1 MSLTKAQRKQA
12 AYWAKAASE
21 RGKTKKN
28 TQLQTY
34 LKNNPGQHTI
44 KAYQPSKMEQ
54 FRDKITKVFT
64 ASPVQDTQ
72 NTQESGLWN
81 APLNQ
86 SDLASRYMSNTGDGQ
101 LRPRLKMN
109 RATALISH
117 PVVNQ
122 MAQDA
127 EDVGTAAEGISRG
140 MKAAQKRKRNAS
152 LLLLSPVN
160 HLDPASGYAGID
172 AIEKNQKQTGG
183 IDFGKASKT
192 AMKVADK
199 AYQYSE
205 QFHNDLAKTEHVEH
219 KGLGKVGNAAVDVAN
234 MLTDVGGDVAASA
247 VSPALGTARM
257 ALRAAGQAGYG
268 ARKSGKS
275 SYAGRAAYSA
285 AMGGLGVA
293 MSKIGN
299 VSGMLKNAYGKGVLD
314 KLGMTGA
321 VDDAVQ
327 ELVKSETGR
336 AAVKAAGAAGTQAL
350 YTNLQD
356 RLTPVLER
364 ATGVDKNAHYDGR
377 AAAKNAVMSGIVGFL
392 TATPEL
398 ASGIG
403 ADIQTGKERAADTAA
418 ERVYKGYEDN
428 GIFTPKTDVQ
438 NKLTDAAKTE
448 YGKAGYHFGNE
459 TANRAKWL
467 EAGERNE
474 KAESE
479 TPVLDSVKN
488 AQSDTPILDA
498 VKGKS
503 DTPILDSVRNAASQA
518 APAEENAQA
527 VEAEKNAPENKAA
540 QSGDK
545 APLTKERIFDIL
557 SGGKRVNTAGMD
569 AGTFDAVADTGA
581 AMDASGNAYIQKPE
595 DHIDA
600 RTMESVG
607 NRNINAFQFD
617 HPELRKYYQAAAED
631 LAVDADVSKSLPN
644 NAQKSRTINGYRW
657 DHSAMTSPSLR
668 DAMDETGLSRTDI
681 IDAAQRLI
689 NDHGQ
694 ENVAAAKRLEL
705 ILDDMLTNGYE
716 TMYGR
721 TVPPNADYLAAKQT
735 IPGYAAPEQVGHLL
749 DDVDPDLGAANAGF
763 DPYTS
768 LQNKYGN
775 LSEGEIPARQIDT
788 PAQTADDNRV
798 SLTARTVQE
807 AGATPDSRIPTIE
820 QAVVDGKLSYVP
832 IKNTE
837 AAVRATEKITTDGWQ
852 KALTDWTADVRNGE
866 TSADLTAMGATLLN
880 NAGNSDMS
888 GTQYVELLGDY
899 SQMLRNAGQSL
910 QASQM
915 LKRMSPEGRLYLM
928 QQSIE
933 SLAKQWAGKADIA
946 LDPALADEYRNA
958 QTDAARDE
966 VIGKIQQ
973 NIADQIP
980 STLTDKFT
988 KLRYV
993 NMLGNFKTQVR
1004 NVLGN
1009 AGMQPVRIVKDKIGA
1024 VLEAAADAA
1033 SGGKIQ
1039 RTKSFLTSPEL
1050 VKQAWSDFD
1059 NVANE
1064 AMGEGKYE
1072 DYTQGQTARDI
1083 ENKRTIF
1090 KNNGDWGTNEEDNAF
1105 LKGLRKVT
1113 DVGWKAMD
1121 AYSKVTDWMMEH
1133 GDVGFSRFTYADTLA
1148 GYLQANGV
1156 KSIESASPEVLDDA
1170 RAYAIKQAQEA
1181 TFRDNNWFSNW
1192 VSRIGRHQDTPE
1204 AIRAVSEG
1212 IAPFRKTPA
1221 DVLARAEEYSPAG
1234 LLNTAVKVVE
1244 AKKGNA
1250 SASDVID
1257 SLAKTLT
1264 GTGLIGLGYAAFNSG
1279 LIRGKDDDNDRQK
1292 NFDDLLGHQ
1301 AYSIELP
1308 GGKSYTLDWLAP
1320 ESMPFFIGAQF
1331 AKAAGING
1339 MTFGD
1344 GLNALSSITDPMLQM
1359 SMMQGV
1365 NDALD
1370 NLQYAS
1376 GDMSNTAKLVGGAL
1390 FNYLSQGFTN
1400 SLLSQAKYA
1409 SEENR
1414 RTTYTDKNSQLPSD
1428 MQYMLGKA
1436 SARIP
1441 GVNYNQMDYL
1451 DAWGRPQSNGTE
1463 AERIFNNFFNPSYTS
1478 DVKIRP
1484 VEQELQTVADA
1495 TGDTTVLPAKVEKTI
1510 TIGGGN
1516 VVNLDAGQFARY
1528 QSLAGN
1534 EKYNMLSQ
1542 SINQPWYRNMTAAEK
1557 ADYIKTV
1564 YEYST
1569 AKAAKAVVPNH
1580 QVDPWVVSAQTA
1592 QNDIRATPSQYLAYR
1607 QKYGSAYMSGKAYE
1621 KVKQAVSEGMTVDQ
1635 YFSMKQGIDSNG
1647 NGSVSQAEAR
1657 TYLDKAGYSRK
1668 QAAQIWGIINKAWKR
1683 NPYK

>member
-1 MSLTKAQRKQA
+1 MAGIDDRLNRAVKTAQKQD
-12 AYWAKAASE
+12 
-21 RGKTKKN
+21 RTKKN
-28 TQLQTY
+28 TQMQTY

-54 FRDKITKVFT
+54 FRDNIAKIFT
-64 ASPVQDTQ
+64 ASPHQDTQ
-72 NTQESGLWN
+72 KTQENSLWN
-81 APLNQ
+81 AKTAPL
-86 SDLASRYMSNTGDGQ
+86 RY
-101 LRPRLKMN
+101 N
-109 RATALISH
+109 RATDSFSDAKPKKVDPIITPVGGGGGRDGKIDRKKDKFSPAKLLLGTVVKGSDEAATGIAHAAKLLIGGNITNAGLLLGKDWSDNPVNKLSDKLDKDAKTNKKYFAGNVKEGGKVAKAIDWAGTQTVQAIPAAVLAVMTGGANEAGALGANVASRT
-117 PVVNQ
+117 PGMLNSLKTAATTMAKDPNYWASFLSTVGSDYKNARADGASDVKSGLYAMANSVVN
-122 MAQDA
+122 
-127 EDVGTAAEGISRG
+127 
-140 MKAAQKRKRNAS
+140 
-152 LLLLSPVN
+152 
-160 HLDPASGYAGID
+160 
-172 AIEKNQKQTGG
+172 
-183 IDFGKASKT
+183 
-192 AMKVADK
+192 AM
-199 AYQYSE
+199 
-205 QFHNDLAKTEHVEH
+205 VE
-219 KGLGKVGNAAVDVAN
+219 
-234 MLTDVGGDVAASA
+234 VGGDTGNGGIQTLPKEMKKGGSALKKWVSSMVDEGKEEVVQGAVERGFQNLIYRKGNKTFSANDQNAVLNPKTAAKEFGGG
-247 VSPALGTARM
+247 ALVGGILGGGQILANA
-257 ALRAAGQAGYG
+257 AL
-268 ARKSGKS
+268 SGKDSRS
-275 SYAGRAAYSA
+275 S
-285 AMGGLGVA
+285 
-293 MSKIGN
+293 
-299 VSGMLKNAYGKGVLD
+299 
-314 KLGMTGA
+314 
-321 VDDAVQ
+321 
-327 ELVKSETGR
+327 E
-336 AAVKAAGAAGTQAL
+336 
-350 YTNLQD
+350 
-356 RLTPVLER
+356 
-364 ATGVDKNAHYDGR
+364 
-377 AAAKNAVMSGIVGFL
+377 
-392 TATPEL
+392 
-398 ASGIG
+398 
-403 ADIQTGKERAADTAA
+403 
-418 ERVYKGYEDN
+418 
-428 GIFTPKTDVQ
+428 TDVQ
-438 NKLTDAAKTE
+438 
-448 YGKAGYHFGNE
+448 
-459 TANRAKWL
+459 
-467 EAGERNE
+467 
-474 KAESE
+474 SE

-488 AQSDTPILDA
+488 AQRDTPILDA
-498 VKGKS
+498 AKGKS
-503 DTPILDSVRNAASQA
+503 DTPVLDSVRNAASQA

-527 VEAEKNAPENKAA
+527 VETEKNAPKNKSA

-545 APLTKERIFDIL
+545 SPLTKERIFDIL
-557 SGGKRVNTAGMD
+557 SGGNRVNTAGMD

-581 AMDASGNAYIQKPE
+581 ALDASGNAYIPKPD

-600 RTMESVG
+600 RTMENVG
-607 NRNINAFQFD
+607 TRNVNAFQFD
-617 HPELRKYYQAAAED
+617 HPELHGYFQEAAKD
-631 LAVDADVSKSLPN
+631 LMSDADISNSLPN
-644 NAQKSRTINGYRW
+644 NAQKSRTLGGKSW
-657 DHSAMTSPSLR
+657 DHSAMTSPPLR
-668 DAMDETGLSRTDI
+668 DAMDETGLSRADI
-681 IDAAQRLI
+681 IDAAQRLVE
-689 NDHGQ
+689 DHGQ

-705 ILDDMLTNGYE
+705 VLDGMLTHGYE
-716 TMYGR
+716 TMDGR
-721 TVPPNADYLAAKQT
+721 SVEANAAYLKAKQG
-735 IPGYAAPEQVGHLL
+735 IPGYAEAEQGGHLL

-798 SLTARTVQE
+798 SLTARTAQE

-832 IKNTE
+832 VKNTE
-837 AAVRATEKITTDGWQ
+837 AAGRATEKITTDGWQ
-852 KALTDWTADVRNGE
+852 KALTDWTADVRAGK

-888 GTQYVELLGDY
+888 GTQYVEMLGDY
-899 SQMLRNAGQSL
+899 SQMLRNGGQAV
-910 QASQM
+910 QAARM
-915 LKRMSPEGRLYLM
+915 LKRMSPEGRLYMM

-933 SLAKQWAGKADIA
+933 SLAKQWAGKYDIT
-946 LDPALADEYRNA
+946 LDPALADEYRSA

-966 VIGKIQQ
+966 VIGKMQQ

-988 KLRYV
+988 ALRYT
-993 NMLGNFKTQVR
+993 NMLGNFKTQIR
-1004 NVLGN
+1004 NVIGN
-1009 AGMQPVRIVKDKIGA
+1009 AGMQPVRIAKDKIGA
-1024 VLEAAADAA
+1024 VLEAAANAA

-1064 AMGEGKYE
+1064 SMGEGKYE

-1083 ENKRTIF
+1083 EDKRTIF

-1105 LKGLRKVT
+1105 LKGLRKTT
-1113 DVGWKAMD
+1113 DVGWKALES
-1121 AYSKVTDWMMEH
+1121 YRKVTDWAMEH
-1133 GDVGFSRFTYADTLA
+1133 GDVGFSRFTYADALA

-1181 TFRDNNWFSNW
+1181 TYRDNNWFSSW
-1192 VSRIGRHQDTPE
+1192 VSRIGRHQGTPA
-1204 AIRAVSEG
+1204 AIRAISEG
-1212 IAPFRKTPA
+1212 IVPFRKTPA
-1221 DVLARAEEYSPAG
+1221 DVLARAEEYSPFG
-1234 LLNTAVKVVE
+1234 LINTAVNAVKT
-1244 AKKGNA
+1244 AKGNA
-1250 SASDVID
+1250 AASDVID

-1264 GTGLIGLGYAAFNSG
+1264 GTGLVGLGYAAFNSG
-1279 LIRGKDDDNDRQK
+1279 LIRGKDDDNERQN

-1331 AKAAGING
+1331 AKAANING

-1451 DAWGRPQSNGTE
+1451 DAWGRPQSNGTV
-1463 AERIFNNFFNPSYTS
+1463 AERVFNNFFNPAYTS

-1495 TGDTTVLPAKVEKTI
+1495 TGDTTVLPAKAEKTI

-1516 VVNLDAGQFARY
+1516 VVNLDAGQFTRY
-1528 QSLAGN
+1528 QSLAGS
-1534 EKYNMLSQ
+1534 EKYSMLNQ

-1580 QVDPWVVSAQTA
+1580 QVDPWVVNAQTA
-1592 QNDIRATPSQYLAYR
+1592 KNDIHATPSQYLAYR
-1607 QKYGSAYMSGKAYE
+1607 QKYGSACMSGTAYE
-1621 KVKQAVSEGMTVDQ
+1621 KVKQAVSGGMTVDQ
-1635 YFSMKQGIDSNG
+1635 YFSMKHGIDSNG
-1647 NGSVSQAEAR
+1647 NGSVSQAEAK

-1668 QAAQIWGIINKAWKR
+1668 QAAEIWGIINKAWKR
-1683 NPYK
+1683 NPYR

>member
-1 MSLTKAQRKQA
+1 MARIGDLASAQGKRAAEHREKQKKRNIHYDVGPYWKTQNKTSSKKKQGNSVPFRDLMLPNQVASTRFTPENVKKADK
-12 AYWAKAASE
+12 
-21 RGKTKKN
+21 
-28 TQLQTY
+28 
-34 LKNNPGQHTI
+34 TI

-54 FRDKITKVFT
+54 FRDNIAKIFT
-64 ASPVQDTQ
+64 ASPHQ
-72 NTQESGLWN
+72 NTQKTQKNSLWN

-86 SDLASRYMSNTGDGQ
+86 SDLASRHMSNNEAGVKSKTSPTKVGGGGGRDGKIDRKKDKFSPAKLLLGTVVKGSDEAATGIAHAAKLLIGGNITNAGLLLGKDWSDNPVNKLSDKLDKDAKTNKKYFAGNVKEGGKVAKAIDWAGTQTVQAIPAAVLAVMTGGANEAGALGANVASRTPGMLNSLKTAATTMAKDPNYWASFLSTVGNDYKNAREDGASDVKSG
-101 LRPRLKMN
+101 LYAMAN
-109 RATALISH
+109 S
-117 PVVNQ
+117 VVN
-122 MAQDA
+122 
-127 EDVGTAAEGISRG
+127 
-140 MKAAQKRKRNAS
+140 
-152 LLLLSPVN
+152 
-160 HLDPASGYAGID
+160 
-172 AIEKNQKQTGG
+172 
-183 IDFGKASKT
+183 
-192 AMKVADK
+192 AM
-199 AYQYSE
+199 
-205 QFHNDLAKTEHVEH
+205 VE
-219 KGLGKVGNAAVDVAN
+219 
-234 MLTDVGGDVAASA
+234 VGGDTGNGGIQTL
-247 VSPALGTARM
+247 PKEM
-257 ALRAAGQAGYG
+257 K
-268 ARKSGKS
+268 KSGSALKKWVS
-275 SYAGRAAYSA
+275 SMVDEGKEEVVQGAIERGFQNLIYRKGNKTFSA
-285 AMGGLGVA
+285 
-293 MSKIGN
+293 N
-299 VSGMLKNAYGKGVLD
+299 DQNAVLNP
-314 KLGMTGA
+314 KT
-321 VDDAVQ
+321 
-327 ELVKSETGR
+327 
-336 AAVKAAGAAGTQAL
+336 
-350 YTNLQD
+350 
-356 RLTPVLER
+356 
-364 ATGVDKNAHYDGR
+364 
-377 AAAKNAVMSGIVGFL
+377 AAKEFGGGALVGGILGGGQILANAALSGKDSRSS
-392 TATPEL
+392 E
-398 ASGIG
+398 
-403 ADIQTGKERAADTAA
+403 
-418 ERVYKGYEDN
+418 
-428 GIFTPKTDVQ
+428 TDVQ
-438 NKLTDAAKTE
+438 
-448 YGKAGYHFGNE
+448 
-459 TANRAKWL
+459 
-467 EAGERNE
+467 
-474 KAESE
+474 SE

-503 DTPILDSVRNAASQA
+503 GTPILDSVRNAVSQA

-527 VEAEKNAPENKAA
+527 VETEKNAPKNKSA

-545 APLTKERIFDIL
+545 GPLTKERIFDIL
-557 SGGKRVNTAGMD
+557 SGGKRINTAGMD
-569 AGTFDAVADTGA
+569 AGTFDSVADTGA
-581 AMDASGNAYIQKPE
+581 AMDASGNAYIPKPD

-600 RTMESVG
+600 RTMEGVG
-607 NRNINAFQFD
+607 SRGVNAFQFD
-617 HPELRKYYQAAAED
+617 HPELHRYYQQAAED
-631 LAVDADVSKSLPN
+631 LAADADISNSLPN
-644 NAQKSRTINGYRW
+644 NAQKSRTLNGNQW
-657 DHSAMTSPSLR
+657 DHSAMTSPALR
-668 DAMDETGLSRTDI
+668 DAMDETGLSRTNI

-689 NDHGQ
+689 SDHGQ

-716 TMYGR
+716 TMDGR
-721 TVPPNADYLAAKQT
+721 TVGANADYLAAKRG
-735 IPGYAAPEQVGHLL
+735 IPGYTEADRVGHGL
-749 DDVDPDLGAANAGF
+749 DDVDADIAKERLNESPDLGAANAGF

-798 SLTARTVQE
+798 SLTARTAQE
-807 AGATPDSRIPTIE
+807 AQATPDSRIPTIE

-832 IKNTE
+832 VKNTE
-837 AAVRATEKITTDGWQ
+837 AAGRATEKITTDGWQ
-852 KALTDWTADVRNGE
+852 KALTDWTADVRAGK

-880 NAGNSDMS
+880 NAGNSDMR

-899 SQMLRNAGQSL
+899 SQMLRNGGQAV
-910 QASQM
+910 QAARM
-915 LKRMSPEGRLYLM
+915 LKRMSPEGRLYMM

-933 SLAKQWAGKADIA
+933 SLAKQWAGKYDIT
-946 LDPALADEYRNA
+946 LDPALADEYRSA

-966 VIGKIQQ
+966 VIGKMQQ

-988 KLRYV
+988 ALRYT
-993 NMLGNFKTQVR
+993 NMLGNFKTQIR
-1004 NVLGN
+1004 NVIGN
-1009 AGMQPVRIVKDKIGA
+1009 AGMQPVRIAKDKIGA
-1024 VLEAAADAA
+1024 VLEAAANAA

-1083 ENKRTIF
+1083 EDKRTIF

-1105 LKGLRKVT
+1105 LKGLRKTT
-1113 DVGWKAMD
+1113 DVGWKALES
-1121 AYSKVTDWMMEH
+1121 YRKVTDWAMEH
-1133 GDVGFSRFTYADTLA
+1133 GDVGFSRFTYADALA

-1181 TFRDNNWFSNW
+1181 TYRDNNWFSNW
-1192 VSRIGRHQDTPE
+1192 VSRIGRHQDTPA

-1212 IAPFRKTPA
+1212 IVPFRKTPA
-1221 DVLARAEEYSPAG
+1221 DVLARAEEYSPFG
-1234 LLNTAVKVVE
+1234 LINTAVNAVKT
-1244 AKKGNA
+1244 AKGNA
-1250 SASDVID
+1250 TASDVID

-1264 GTGLIGLGYAAFNSG
+1264 GTGLVGLGYAAFNSG
-1279 LIRGKDDDNDRQK
+1279 LIRGKDDDNERQK

-1331 AKAAGING
+1331 AKAANING

-1359 SMMQGV
+1359 SMMQGA

-1376 GDMSNTAKLVGGAL
+1376 GDMSNTAKLVSGAL

-1414 RTTYTDKNSQLPSD
+1414 RTTYTDKNSQIPSD

-1441 GVNYNQMDYL
+1441 GVNYDQTDYL

-1463 AERIFNNFFNPSYTS
+1463 AERVFNNFFNPAYTS
-1478 DVKIRP
+1478 DIKIRP

-1495 TGDTTVLPAKVEKTI
+1495 TGDTTVLPAKAEKTI

-1516 VVNLDAGQFARY
+1516 VVNLDAGQFTRY
-1528 QSLAGN
+1528 QSLAGS
-1534 EKYNMLSQ
+1534 EKYNMLNQ

-1580 QVDPWVVSAQTA
+1580 QVDPWVVNAQTA
-1592 QNDIRATPSQYLAYR
+1592 QNDIHATPSQYLAYR
-1607 QKYGSAYMSGKAYE
+1607 QKYGSAYMSGTAYE
-1621 KVKQAVSEGMTVDQ
+1621 KVKQAVSGGMTVDQ
-1635 YFSMKQGIDSNG
+1635 YFSMKHGIDSNG
-1647 NGSVSQAEAR
+1647 NGSVSQAEAK
-1657 TYLDKAGYSRK
+1657 TYLDKAGYNRK
-1668 QAAQIWGIINKAWKR
+1668 QAAEIWGIINKAWKR
-1683 NPYK
+1683 NPYR